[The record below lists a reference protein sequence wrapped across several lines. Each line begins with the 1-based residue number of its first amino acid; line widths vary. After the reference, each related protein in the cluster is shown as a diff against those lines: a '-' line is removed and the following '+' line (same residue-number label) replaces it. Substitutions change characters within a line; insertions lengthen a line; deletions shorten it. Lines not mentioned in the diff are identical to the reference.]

1 MAADA
6 GTASALLSDP
16 DTYAIGV
23 PHDEFARRRREAP
36 VAWVDEVELARHGD
50 DGASVQRGS
59 GYWAVTRHRT
69 VDEVSRDPG
78 TFSSAA
84 KGAFLAD
91 PRTRE
96 DLERNRQL
104 LVNMDAP
111 QHTRIRRLVAGA
123 FTPRAVAR
131 LHAAVQA
138 HADGVVGRAV
148 RAEGIDVVTDV
159 AAELPLLV
167 LTDLLGMPREDRG
180 LLFGWSN
187 NLVGF
192 DDPEYGGGSVDVYQR
207 TFVEAFGYASQLA
220 RARRRDPGEDLV
232 SLLVN
237 AELDGRRLT
246 ELEFCQTWILL
257 VIAGNETTRHLLSGG
272 LLALSQRPDQLAR
285 LVADPGLVSLAVEEL
300 ARWVTPIMQFRRTAV
315 TDSTLDGQPIAAG
328 DKVVL
333 YYVSANR
340 DSDVFAEPDG
350 LDVGRLPNPH
360 LAFGIGPHFCL
371 GARLARVEAAAMLS
385 ELRPHLPR
393 LRLTGPPIRLES
405 NFMNGIKSLPATFAG

>member
-1 MAADA
+1 
-6 GTASALLSDP
+6 
-16 DTYAIGV
+16 V
-23 PHDEFARRRREAP
+23 
-36 VAWVDEVELARHGD
+36 LA
-50 DGASVQRGS
+50 
-59 GYWAVTRHRT
+59 
-69 VDEVSRDPG
+69 
-78 TFSSAA
+78 
-84 KGAFLAD
+84 
-91 PRTRE
+91 
-96 DLERNRQL
+96 
-104 LVNMDAP
+104 
-111 QHTRIRRLVAGA
+111 
-123 FTPRAVAR
+123 
-131 LHAAVQA
+131 
-138 HADGVVGRAV
+138 
-148 RAEGIDVVTDV
+148 
-159 AAELPLLV
+159 
-167 LTDLLGMPREDRG
+167 DLLGMPRQDRE
-180 LLFGWSN
+180 LLLRWSN